1 MQDSTSVSSFDNS
14 SIEMTTVLD
23 GCKGGKSQ
31 PVVNDDSNENIFE
44 LGSDPVIEEQLEVT
58 IDRESETIEQGG
70 LIYINFTLNLILPE
84 TTGDQQ
90 IDKSNE
96 SPVIVNSENF
106 PTMPVPT
113 NDTIPDSNSVTQVEE
128 NLEIFDVGAISTE
141 TENSAAP
148 TDLSFLD
155 FSSPAPQ
162 EPETPEPEPVQSGT
176 DQLLDFLS

>member
-1 MQDSTSVSSFDNS
+1 
-14 SIEMTTVLD
+14 MTLLD
-23 GCKGGKSQ
+23 WRKGGKSQ
-31 PVVNDDSNENIFE
+31 PVVNDSDENIFE
-44 LGSDPVIEEQLEVT
+44 LGTDPVIEEQVEVS
-58 IDRESETIEQGG
+58 IEKESKMIEQGK

-84 TTGDQQ
+84 TTEDQV

-113 NDTIPDSNSVTQVEE
+113 NDTIPDSNNVTQVEQ

-141 TENSAAP
+141 TENSTAP

-162 EPETPEPEPVQSGT
+162 EPEKLESEPVQSGT